1 MKDELLRQLVIR
13 SAEEVFETM
22 MSLQITAEEI
32 SGEPLFN
39 GKFHLCATI
48 GFAGKWNGFISL
60 QCSEDLACRVT
71 SKMLSSDTTD
81 VEKNEVRDAM
91 GEVVNMVGGKFKA
104 FFAEAFN
111 SGIEAF
117 KMSIP
122 SVTMGKNYQ
131 LFVVGSETM
140 PETVLKTDGESFSVK
155 VVLKKSDAKIRI
167 KTCRC

>member
-1 MKDELLRQLVIR
+1 MIDELLGQLVIR

-22 MSLQITAEEI
+22 MSLQITAEEL

-39 GKFHLCATI
+39 GEIHLCATI
-48 GFAGKWNGFISL
+48 GFAGEWNGFISL
-60 QCSEDLACRVT
+60 QCSEGLAYRVT
-71 SKMLSSDTTD
+71 SKMLSADSTD
-81 VEKNEVRDAM
+81 IKKNEVWDAM

-131 LFVVGSETM
+131 LFVVGNDTM
-140 PETVLKTDGESFSVK
+140 PETVLKTDGELFSVK
-155 VVLKKSDAKIRI
+155 LVLKKR
-167 KTCRC
+167 RHRFG